1 MMLKL
6 AASLLLLSSLVSC
19 DQAEQ
24 PKDLL
29 CDICIDIVTDLDE
42 WITSDSTMA
51 DIIEFVEGVSI
62 SLVSLSLLMTLWH
75 SPSCAG
81 PWAPSPLSWSCCVT
95 PWWSPT
101 SRTSSMAWSMTTWA
115 PPRCAPTSGPATSP
129 RPPPPPPDSYNVHCL
144 VSINMYIYEQKTRK
158 LK

>member
-29 CDICIDIVTDLDE
+29 CDICIDIVTDLDG

-51 DIIEFVEGVSI
+51 DIIEFVEGVSM
-62 SLVSLSLLMTLWH
+62 SLVTPHDLMTL
-75 SPSCAG
+75 S
-81 PWAPSPLSWSCCVT
+81 
-95 PWWSPT
+95 
-101 SRTSSMAWSMTTWA
+101 
-115 PPRCAPTSGPATSP
+115 
-129 RPPPPPPDSYNVHCL
+129 
-144 VSINMYIYEQKTRK
+144 
-158 LK
+158 